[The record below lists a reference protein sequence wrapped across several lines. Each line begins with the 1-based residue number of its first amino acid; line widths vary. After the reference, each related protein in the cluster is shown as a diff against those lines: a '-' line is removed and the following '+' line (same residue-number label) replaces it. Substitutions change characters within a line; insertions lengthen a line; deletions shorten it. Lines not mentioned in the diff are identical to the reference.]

1 MAATQPFSGGRNL
14 VSIKL
19 VQNIHLCLDRMG
31 DSSFLEKTNSEVV
44 CTACFE
50 TTTDR
55 PPSVHIFVGNKS
67 EHQFRVQV
75 VASCNF
81 LECKKGSAIKAQ
93 MIY

>member
-1 MAATQPFSGGRNL
+1 MR
-14 VSIKL
+14 
-19 VQNIHLCLDRMG
+19 

-44 CTACFE
+44 CAACFE

-55 PPSVHIFVGNKS
+55 PPSVHIFVNKS

-93 MIY
+93 MIYELKEGVQAPRQEDGPFKD

>member
-1 MAATQPFSGGRNL
+1 MR
-14 VSIKL
+14 
-19 VQNIHLCLDRMG
+19 
-31 DSSFLEKTNSEVV
+31 DSSPLENTNSEVV
-44 CTACFE
+44 CAACFE

-55 PPSVHIFVGNKS
+55 PPSVHIFVNKS

-93 MIY
+93 MIYELKEGVQAPRQEDGPFKD